1 MRLGLDGRVAVV
13 TGAGSGIGRATALLL
28 AEEGCRVVAVDRDEA
43 SLEALARALGESAR
57 VVAADIAA
65 PDAPDLIVGA
75 AVDSFG
81 RLDVLVASAGI
92 WETSPLDRLDDET
105 WHRVLDVNLT
115 APFRCARAALPVMI
129 ANRWGRIV
137 TVSSIAARTGG
148 GAASAAYVASK
159 AGVVGLTRSLAR
171 HGGRYGVTA
180 NCVSPGVVDTPMI
193 AVADAEQTRATLEQ
207 MPVGRLG
214 DPKEVAAV
222 VALLSSDVAGFV
234 NGAHVD
240 VNGGLV
246 MGQ

>member
-1 MRLGLDGRVAVV
+1 MRLGLDGRAAVV

-28 AEEGCRVVAVDRDEA
+28 AEEGCRVVAVDRDA
-43 SLEALARALGESAR
+43 EALDALATELGEPARVLACDVTASEAPAR
-57 VVAADIAA
+57 VVRT
-65 PDAPDLIVGA
+65 
-75 AVDSFG
+75 AVEAFG

-92 WETSPLDRLDDET
+92 WETSPLDELGDET

-115 APFRCARAALPVMI
+115 APFRCARAALPAMV

-137 TVSSIAARTGG
+137 TVSSIAVRTGG

-171 HGGRYGVTA
+171 YGGPYGVTA
-180 NCVSPGVVDTPMI
+180 NCVSPGVIDTPMI
-193 AVADAEQTRATLEQ
+193 AGADAEQTRATLEQ

-214 DPKEVAAV
+214 DPMEVAAV
-222 VALLSSDVAGFV
+222 VALLSSEAAGFV